1 MISKECRLL
10 KKQANKQKKT
20 ASRERLAGISVTLS
34 WEQWGATR
42 AESEMK
48 RYALQKEYGPGW
60 EEETVGSDTRQE
72 DQPEPTAVTQGT
84 HDGDVNKVTGIWDRK
99 ENTHLG
105 EMEEAES
112 LWEHRVTG
120 WKWSV
125 NRQ

>member
-1 MISKECRLL
+1 
-10 KKQANKQKKT
+10 
-20 ASRERLAGISVTLS
+20 
-34 WEQWGATR
+34 
-42 AESEMK
+42 MK